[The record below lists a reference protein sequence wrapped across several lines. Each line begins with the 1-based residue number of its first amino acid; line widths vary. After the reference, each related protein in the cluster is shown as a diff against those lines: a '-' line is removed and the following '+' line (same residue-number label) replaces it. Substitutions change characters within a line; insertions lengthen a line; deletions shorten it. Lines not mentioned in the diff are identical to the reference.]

1 MTATIGVAG
10 LLSAGHD
17 GRVRRREQAGFTP
30 TDSERMP
37 SPASPAKGV
46 AILS

>member
-17 GRVRRREQAGFTP
+17 GRERRREQAGFTP